1 MHKDGRIDI
10 NYLKDKV
17 FITHKKKVM
26 SNFIPHKKLSKYSE
40 RIACL
45 MITYPSTFGVFEES
59 VREICDLIHS
69 CGSAQVYL
77 DGANMNAQVG
87 LCRPGIDH

>member
-1 MHKDGRIDI
+1 
-10 NYLKDKV
+10 
-17 FITHKKKVM
+17 
-26 SNFIPHKKLSKYSE
+26 
-40 RIACL
+40 

-59 VREICDLIHS
+59 ISEICDLVHS

-87 LCRPGIDH
+87 LCRPGILHF